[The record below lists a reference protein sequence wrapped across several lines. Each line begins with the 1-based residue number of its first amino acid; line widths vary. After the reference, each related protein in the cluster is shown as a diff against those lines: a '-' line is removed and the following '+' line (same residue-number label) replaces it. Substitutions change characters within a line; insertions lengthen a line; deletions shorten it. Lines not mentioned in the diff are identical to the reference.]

1 MKYQEI
7 CMEQT
12 HSRSKC
18 KREFKGVLNKVL
30 VSGLALAMVMGSSTT
45 AFAAG
50 LNIKD
55 LAHEA
60 ANKDTN
66 QITSE
71 YGVSVDSAIS
81 QIRNTINSIN
91 QMKANGSV
99 SDNYIKNLASQI
111 YALETAAT
119 SDSSKMSD
127 VTSVL
132 NEAESA
138 VKGLSNASEAETAIK
153 IVRGM
158 LGVSNISV
166 KNTSAAITDFKDI
179 PANAWYYNYV
189 SRMVQDGLFA
199 GTSATTFS
207 PDAPMS
213 EVQFLTVVLRKAFP
227 NELTQYNAQYTSSWF
242 DGAYR
247 LGLAKGIISQSVYGS
262 GADMNARNITRERMT
277 DIAIKGLEAMGEQT
291 YSNAAG
297 VSARVTD
304 LKDCSG
310 TMRDSMIK
318 AYTMGI
324 IAGTSDTTVSPKQTA
339 TRAQGATV
347 LYRFAYP
354 DERSIPDLN
363 APVEKPGSDL
373 SQPITIYEGQTRTA
387 GESRLAREGD
397 VFVKADGTKVIL
409 KKGPNGVLGEGQG
422 VAPDLGFEA
431 CENPTKQQVVT
442 NQGRFSP
449 GGILGEYD
457 TNSVGK
463 PYNNDDYK
471 VNPWT
476 GEGHWGTEW
485 HVIKEANPMPAEYGS
500 YNGQISSNGVWV
512 WLADYNTWDLCCNWP
527 DTSYFQ

>member
-199 GTSATTFS
+199 GTSSTTFS

-262 GADMNARNITRERMT
+262 GADMNARDITRERMT

-373 SQPITIYEGQTRTA
+373 SQPITIYEGQTRVA

-397 VFVKADGTKVIL
+397 IFVKADGTKVVL

-485 HVIKEANPMPAEYGS
+485 TVIIKANPMPAEVGTHD
-500 YNGQISSNGVWV
+500 GQLSSNGVWV
-512 WLADYNTWDLCCNWP
+512 WEVCCNYP
-527 DTSYFQ
+527 STDIFN

>member
-1 MKYQEI
+1 MRFNKKK
-7 CMEQT
+7 ML
-12 HSRSKC
+12 S
-18 KREFKGVLNKVL
+18 GVLAT
-30 VSGLALAMVMGSSTT
+30 GLALSCLT
-45 AFAAG
+45 APVSA
-50 LNIKD
+50 LNIQD
-55 LAHEA
+55 QVE
-60 ANKDTN
+60 
-66 QITSE
+66 QIQQQE
-71 YGVSVDSAIS
+71 
-81 QIRNTINSIN
+81 
-91 QMKANGSV
+91 
-99 SDNYIKNLASQI
+99 
-111 YALETAAT
+111 
-119 SDSSKMSD
+119 
-127 VTSVL
+127 
-132 NEAESA
+132 
-138 VKGLSNASEAETAIK
+138 NAMADF
-153 IVRGM
+153 
-158 LGVSNISV
+158 
-166 KNTSAAITDFKDI
+166 TDMTGHWAYD
-179 PANAWYYNYV
+179 YV
-189 SRMVQDGLFA
+189 ARMVQDGLFA

-207 PDAPMS
+207 PDAPMT

-227 NELTQYNAQYTSSWF
+227 NELTQYNAQYTSTWY

-262 GADMNARNITRERMT
+262 GADMNRNITRERMT

-324 IAGTSDTTVSPKQTA
+324 IAGTTNSTVSPKQTA

-354 DERSIPDLN
+354 EERSIPDLN

-397 VFVKADGTKVIL
+397 VFVKADGTKVVL
-409 KKGPNGVLGEGQG
+409 KEGPNGVLGEGQG
-422 VAPDLGFEA
+422 VAPDLGFKATPNGGRGNE
-431 CENPTKQQVVT
+431 VI
-442 NQGRFSP
+442 NQERFSP
-449 GGILGEYD
+449 GPVLGEYD
-457 TNSVGK
+457 ANSVGK

>member
-1 MKYQEI
+1 
-7 CMEQT
+7 MEQT

-199 GTSATTFS
+199 GTSSTTFS

-227 NELTQYNAQYTSSWF
+227 NELTQYNAQYTSTWY

-262 GADMNARNITRERMT
+262 GADMNRNITRERMT

-397 VFVKADGTKVIL
+397 IFVKADGTKVVL

-422 VAPDLGFEA
+422 VAPDLGFKATPNGGRGNE
-431 CENPTKQQVVT
+431 VI
-442 NQGRFSP
+442 NQERFSP
-449 GGILGEYD
+449 GPVLGEYD

-485 HVIKEANPMPAEYGS
+485 QVILDANPFPAEAGTYD
-500 YNGQISSNGVWV
+500 GQLSPDGVWV
-512 WLADYNTWDLCCNWP
+512 WDTYINFWNACCN
-527 DTSYFQ
+527 FKEKI

>member
-1 MKYQEI
+1 MRFNKKK
-7 CMEQT
+7 ML
-12 HSRSKC
+12 S
-18 KREFKGVLNKVL
+18 GVLAT
-30 VSGLALAMVMGSSTT
+30 GLALSCLT
-45 AFAAG
+45 APVSA
-50 LNIKD
+50 LNIQD
-55 LAHEA
+55 QVE
-60 ANKDTN
+60 
-66 QITSE
+66 QIQQQE
-71 YGVSVDSAIS
+71 
-81 QIRNTINSIN
+81 
-91 QMKANGSV
+91 
-99 SDNYIKNLASQI
+99 
-111 YALETAAT
+111 
-119 SDSSKMSD
+119 
-127 VTSVL
+127 
-132 NEAESA
+132 
-138 VKGLSNASEAETAIK
+138 NAMADF
-153 IVRGM
+153 
-158 LGVSNISV
+158 
-166 KNTSAAITDFKDI
+166 TDMTGHWSYD
-179 PANAWYYNYV
+179 YV
-189 SRMVQDGLFA
+189 ARMVQDGLFA
-199 GTSATTFS
+199 GTSDTTFS
-207 PDAPMS
+207 PNAKMS

-227 NELTQYNAQYTSSWF
+227 TELAQYNAQYTSSWF

-324 IAGTSDTTVSPKQTA
+324 IAGTSDTTVSPKDTA

-373 SQPITIYEGQTRTA
+373 SQPITIYEGQTRVA

-397 VFVKADGTKVIL
+397 VFVKADGTKVVL

-422 VAPDLGFEA
+422 VAPDLGFKATPNGGRGNE
-431 CENPTKQQVVT
+431 VI
-442 NQGRFSP
+442 NQERFSP
-449 GGILGEYD
+449 GPVLGEYD

-485 HVIKEANPMPAEYGS
+485 QVILDANPFPAEAGTYD
-500 YNGQISSNGVWV
+500 GQLSPDGVWV
-512 WLADYNTWDLCCNWP
+512 WDTYINFWNACCN
-527 DTSYFQ
+527 FKEKI

>member
-1 MKYQEI
+1 MRFNKKK
-7 CMEQT
+7 ML
-12 HSRSKC
+12 S
-18 KREFKGVLNKVL
+18 GVLAT
-30 VSGLALAMVMGSSTT
+30 GLALSCLT
-45 AFAAG
+45 APVSA
-50 LNIKD
+50 LNIQD
-55 LAHEA
+55 QVE
-60 ANKDTN
+60 
-66 QITSE
+66 QIQQQE
-71 YGVSVDSAIS
+71 
-81 QIRNTINSIN
+81 
-91 QMKANGSV
+91 
-99 SDNYIKNLASQI
+99 
-111 YALETAAT
+111 
-119 SDSSKMSD
+119 
-127 VTSVL
+127 
-132 NEAESA
+132 
-138 VKGLSNASEAETAIK
+138 NAMADF
-153 IVRGM
+153 
-158 LGVSNISV
+158 
-166 KNTSAAITDFKDI
+166 TDMTGH
-179 PANAWYYNYV
+179 WSYNYV

-227 NELTQYNAQYTSSWF
+227 NELTQYNAQYTSTWY

-262 GADMNARNITRERMT
+262 GADMNRNITRERMT

-324 IAGTSDTTVSPKQTA
+324 IAGTSDTTVSPKDTA

-354 DERSIPDLN
+354 EERSIPDLN

-397 VFVKADGTKVIL
+397 VFVKADGTKVVL

-457 TNSVGK
+457 TNSIGTA
-463 PYNNDDYK
+463 YNNDTYK

-485 HVIKEANPMPAEYGS
+485 TVIIKANPMPAEVGTHD
-500 YNGQISSNGVWV
+500 GQLSSNGVWV
-512 WLADYNTWDLCCNWP
+512 WDAYTNIWEVCCNYP
-527 DTSYFQ
+527 STDIFN

>member
-71 YGVSVDSAIS
+71 YGVSVESAIS

-227 NELTQYNAQYTSSWF
+227 NELTQYNAQYTSSWY

-324 IAGTSDTTVSPKQTA
+324 IAGTTSSTVSPKQTA

-354 DERSIPDLN
+354 EERSIPDLN

-373 SQPITIYEGQTRTA
+373 SQPITIYEGQTRVA

-397 VFVKADGTKVIL
+397 IFVKADGTKVVL

-422 VAPDLGFEA
+422 VAPDLGFKATPNGGRGNE
-431 CENPTKQQVVT
+431 VI
-442 NQGRFSP
+442 NQERFSP
-449 GGILGEYD
+449 GPVLGEYD

-485 HVIKEANPMPAEYGS
+485 QVILDANPFPAEAGTYD
-500 YNGQISSNGVWV
+500 GQLSPDGVWV
-512 WLADYNTWDLCCNWP
+512 WDTYINFWNACCN
-527 DTSYFQ
+527 FKEKI

>member
-1 MKYQEI
+1 MRFNKKK
-7 CMEQT
+7 ML
-12 HSRSKC
+12 S
-18 KREFKGVLNKVL
+18 GVLAT
-30 VSGLALAMVMGSSTT
+30 GLALSCLT
-45 AFAAG
+45 APVSA
-50 LNIKD
+50 LNIQD
-55 LAHEA
+55 QVE
-60 ANKDTN
+60 
-66 QITSE
+66 QIQQQE
-71 YGVSVDSAIS
+71 
-81 QIRNTINSIN
+81 
-91 QMKANGSV
+91 
-99 SDNYIKNLASQI
+99 
-111 YALETAAT
+111 
-119 SDSSKMSD
+119 
-127 VTSVL
+127 
-132 NEAESA
+132 
-138 VKGLSNASEAETAIK
+138 NAMADF
-153 IVRGM
+153 
-158 LGVSNISV
+158 
-166 KNTSAAITDFKDI
+166 TDMTGH
-179 PANAWYYNYV
+179 WSYNYV

-227 NELTQYNAQYTSSWF
+227 TELEQYNAQYTSTWY

-262 GADMNARNITRERMT
+262 GADMNRNITRERMT

-354 DERSIPDLN
+354 EERSIPDLN

-373 SQPITIYEGQTRTA
+373 SQPITIYEGQTRVA

-397 VFVKADGTKVIL
+397 IFVKADGTKVVL

-422 VAPDLGFEA
+422 VAPDLGFKATPNGGRGNE
-431 CENPTKQQVVT
+431 VI
-442 NQGRFSP
+442 NQERFSP
-449 GGILGEYD
+449 GPVLGEYD

-485 HVIKEANPMPAEYGS
+485 TVIIKANPMPAEVGTHD
-500 YNGQISSNGVWV
+500 GQLSSNGVWV
-512 WLADYNTWDLCCNWP
+512 WDAYTNIWEVCCNYP
-527 DTSYFQ
+527 STDIFN

>member
-1 MKYQEI
+1 MRFNKKK
-7 CMEQT
+7 ML
-12 HSRSKC
+12 S
-18 KREFKGVLNKVL
+18 GVLAT
-30 VSGLALAMVMGSSTT
+30 GLALSCLT
-45 AFAAG
+45 APVSA
-50 LNIKD
+50 LNIQD
-55 LAHEA
+55 QVE
-60 ANKDTN
+60 
-66 QITSE
+66 QIQQQE
-71 YGVSVDSAIS
+71 
-81 QIRNTINSIN
+81 
-91 QMKANGSV
+91 
-99 SDNYIKNLASQI
+99 
-111 YALETAAT
+111 
-119 SDSSKMSD
+119 
-127 VTSVL
+127 
-132 NEAESA
+132 
-138 VKGLSNASEAETAIK
+138 NAMADF
-153 IVRGM
+153 
-158 LGVSNISV
+158 
-166 KNTSAAITDFKDI
+166 TDMTGHWAYD
-179 PANAWYYNYV
+179 YV
-189 SRMVQDGLFA
+189 ARMVQDGLFA

-207 PDAPMS
+207 PNAKMS

-227 NELTQYNAQYTSSWF
+227 NELTQYNAQYTSSWY

-324 IAGTSDTTVSPKQTA
+324 IAGTSDTTVSPKDTA

-354 DERSIPDLN
+354 EERKIPDLN

-397 VFVKADGTKVIL
+397 IFVKADGTKVVL

-422 VAPDLGFEA
+422 VAPDLGFKATPNGGRGNE
-431 CENPTKQQVVT
+431 VI
-442 NQGRFSP
+442 NQERFSP
-449 GGILGEYD
+449 GPVLGEYD

>member
-354 DERSIPDLN
+354 EERSIPDLN

-397 VFVKADGTKVIL
+397 IFVKADGTKVVL

-422 VAPDLGFEA
+422 VAPDLGFKATPNGGRGNE
-431 CENPTKQQVVT
+431 VI
-442 NQGRFSP
+442 NQERFSP
-449 GGILGEYD
+449 GPVLGEYD

-485 HVIKEANPMPAEYGS
+485 TVIIKANPMPAEVGTHD
-500 YNGQISSNGVWV
+500 GQLSSNGVWV
-512 WLADYNTWDLCCNWP
+512 WDAYTNIWEVCCNYP
-527 DTSYFQ
+527 STDIFN